1 MERHLDKTLT
11 ETFFLNSSYI
21 CQTYIYTT
29 VKCGHE
35 TNVFARLRRTVEDW
49 GKFVDVE
56 AFGTLGLISPSSSNG
71 VARPSAN
78 DFRRMVT
85 EGKHGCQ
92 WHSTWLLVSYRSLR
106 LVASRTPND
115 CNMSG
120 KNNKTPTH
128 YSRKSLDVNR
138 IASNWSRTI
147 LNTLQ
152 MRKSLTGRK
161 MYLENLRSS
170 YNRNVMAENCTF

>member
-1 MERHLDKTLT
+1 MDTKLMCLRVWGGPSRTEESLSTPKRSGRLVSYLRAAVMESRDLVLMTSAGWWPRANMAVNGT
-11 ETFFLNSSYI
+11 
-21 CQTYIYTT
+21 
-29 VKCGHE
+29 
-35 TNVFARLRRTVEDW
+35 AR
-49 GKFVDVE
+49 
-56 AFGTLGLISPSSSNG
+56 
-71 VARPSAN
+71 
-78 DFRRMVT
+78 
-85 EGKHGCQ
+85 GC
-92 WHSTWLLVSYRSLR
+92 WSHTDHSTWSPL
-106 LVASRTPND
+106 ARTPND

-161 MYLENLRSS
+161 MYLENLRSY